1 MLTGEAT
8 LAISAVKMLS
18 RGATQQWQSQ
28 EQASQT
34 SMFGDQ
40 THQTLA
46 MLAVAS
52 EDLPAAA
59 FELCQSMGIQK
70 RADQ

>member
-1 MLTGEAT
+1 MLTGEVTPAV
-8 LAISAVKMLS
+8 SAVKMLS
-18 RGATQQWQSQ
+18 CGATQQWHSQ

-59 FELCQSMGIQK
+59 FELGQSMGIQK